1 MYLSFDLYNCDY
13 CGKNIPRSI
22 WLENIDEE
30 QVPFCSPKIAEV
42 YIRTREYPANTR
54 RSNCSMSLTEEL
66 RVVRAGCSALRDR
79 RDAAIAKAE

>member
-30 QVPFCSPKIAEV
+30 HVPFCSPEIAEV
-42 YIRTREYPANTR
+42 YIRTREHPANTR
-54 RSNCSMSLTEEL
+54 RNNCSMSLTEEL
-66 RVVRAGCSALRDR
+66 REVRAGCSALRDR
-79 RDAAIAKAE
+79 RDASIANAE